1 LFQPRGIDHILLN
14 VTDPAKSAAFYEK
27 IFGPVS
33 QRDDKGTWFQVGTS
47 RVGLLKGAKP
57 GVAHFYI
64 QARRLGEAAATEFR
78 DPDGLLFQV
87 TA

>member
-1 LFQPRGIDHILLN
+1 
-14 VTDPAKSAAFYEK
+14 
-27 IFGPVS
+27 
-33 QRDDKGTWFQVGTS
+33 
-47 RVGLLKGAKP
+47 LLKGAKP

-64 QARRLGEAAATEFR
+64 HARRLGEAAATEFR